1 MQVYRGKLT
10 IIKSPITDFFC
21 SFVRGGRPLRGFGSV
36 GFEIRLL
43 RVSGLAVR
51 KSHFK
56 CLYSLRSDSCVP
68 AVASQQSWSGK
79 SARAG
84 KNDYFSVL
92 RCTAANLPAR
102 TAGLLK
108 GQPLAGRVTH
118 NFTLRRPPGRGTRKT
133 DCCRTSPSSPNR
145 SRDFDR
151 CCYCWPMQTNSNRNF
166 QRC

>member
-56 CLYSLRSDSCVP
+56 CLYSLRSDC
-68 AVASQQSWSGK
+68 K

-84 KNDYFSVL
+84 EALKSEAGTNLVVVAVL
-92 RCTAANLPAR
+92 TAVVPEGTAAVVDDHDPDVVSIDDR
-102 TAGLLK
+102 
-108 GQPLAGRVTH
+108 
-118 NFTLRRPPGRGTRKT
+118 RRPVAVVLLQFTAVA
-133 DCCRTSPSSPNR
+133 SS
-145 SRDFDR
+145 
-151 CCYCWPMQTNSNRNF
+151 CG
-166 QRC
+166 